1 MLRKIVSILVVGMVL
16 VLSSAPVVQAASMP
30 VAGCPTGFMLMEVMA
45 HDEMEHTH
53 AGLKVDLNGDG
64 YLCMSAAT
72 SSIHVHMDN
81 VVAAR

>member
-1 MLRKIVSILVVGMVL
+1 MLKAVSILMLVMVL
-16 VLSSAPVVQAASMP
+16 TLSFSTVAKAGHPPVGS
-30 VAGCPTGFMLMEVMA
+30 CPTGFELMDVMT

-64 YLCMSAAT
+64 KLCMRMAT

-81 VVAAR
+81 VVPLP